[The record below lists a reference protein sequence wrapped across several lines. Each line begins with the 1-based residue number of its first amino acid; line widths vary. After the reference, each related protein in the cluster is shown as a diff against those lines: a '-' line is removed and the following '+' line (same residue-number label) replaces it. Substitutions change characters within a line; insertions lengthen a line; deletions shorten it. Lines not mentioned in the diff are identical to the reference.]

1 MKKYIIYLLLLNLI
15 SACGSVGESFSLK
28 KNDNS
33 DEFLVEK
40 KSPLIMPPNY
50 NDLPEPKDF
59 KSNTDNKKDNEFK
72 KIINKPQNNQSTT
85 VIEKTSIE
93 QSVIEKIK

>member
-1 MKKYIIYLLLLNLI
+1 MLLNLL
-15 SACGSVGESFSLK
+15 SACETAREGFTLK
-28 KNDNS
+28 KKDNS

-40 KSPLIMPPNY
+40 KNPLAMPPNY

-59 KSNTDNKKDNEFK
+59 QINTESLKDDEFE
-72 KIINKPQNNQSTT
+72 KIINNSKNYQSKTDT
-85 VIEKTSIE
+85 RKTSIE

>member
-1 MKKYIIYLLLLNLI
+1 MKKFIFCLLLLNLL
-15 SACGSVGESFSLK
+15 SACETAREGFTLK
-28 KNDNS
+28 KKDNS

-40 KSPLIMPPNY
+40 KNPLAMPPNY

-59 KSNTDNKKDNEFK
+59 QINAESSKDDEFE
-72 KIINKPQNNQSTT
+72 KIINNSKNYQSKTDT
-85 VIEKTSIE
+85 RKTSIE

>member
-1 MKKYIIYLLLLNLI
+1 MKKFIFCLLLLNLL
-15 SACGSVGESFSLK
+15 SACETAREGFTLK
-28 KNDNS
+28 KKDNS

-40 KSPLIMPPNY
+40 KNPLVMPPNY

-59 KSNTDNKKDNEFK
+59 QINAESSKDDEFE
-72 KIINKPQNNQSTT
+72 KIINNSKNYQSKTDT
-85 VIEKTSIE
+85 RKTSIE